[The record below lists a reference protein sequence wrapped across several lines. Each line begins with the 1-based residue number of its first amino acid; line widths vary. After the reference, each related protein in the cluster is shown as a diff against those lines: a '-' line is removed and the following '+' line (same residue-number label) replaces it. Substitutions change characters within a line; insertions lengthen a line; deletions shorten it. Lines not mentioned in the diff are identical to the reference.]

1 MAALDAPLRPPHRP
15 RNNPREISMPFL
27 RTDDGVNLHYEEAGQ
42 GAPVV
47 FVHEFAGD
55 ARSWEPQLRFFSRR
69 YRCIAFNARGYPP
82 SDVPRDPAAYSQ
94 DRAADDIAA
103 VITGLGLAPAHV
115 VGLSMGA
122 FATLHLGLRH
132 PRLARSLTAA
142 GVGYGAAPDKR
153 AQFRA
158 EIDASIARLREQG
171 MARFAHSYAHGP
183 TRLVFEEK
191 DPRGFAEFEAQLAQH
206 DTEGSALTMQG
217 VQRERPSLFDLEAGF
232 RALTL
237 PTFIIAG
244 DEDDPTLE
252 PALYLKRTI
261 GTSALL
267 VMPKCGHTMNL
278 EDPDAFN
285 RALLDF
291 LTAVDGGAWRPRI
304 PASLSG
310 GIIAQRPGA

>member
-1 MAALDAPLRPPHRP
+1 
-15 RNNPREISMPFL
+15 MPTV
-27 RTDDGVNLHYEEAGQ
+27 RTDDGVNLHYEEAGS
-42 GAPVV
+42 GTPLV

-55 ARSWEPQLRFFSRR
+55 ARSWEPQLRFFARR

-82 SDVPRDPAAYSQ
+82 SEVPKNPAAYSQ
-94 DRAADDIAA
+94 DRATDDIAA
-103 VITGLGLAPAHV
+103 VIKGLNLAPAHV

-132 PRLARSLTAA
+132 PHLARSLTAA
-142 GVGYGAAPDKR
+142 GVGYGAAADKR
-153 AQFRA
+153 DQFRA
-158 EIDASIARLREQG
+158 EIDASIAKLRAQG
-171 MARFAHSYAHGP
+171 MGSFSRSYARGP

-191 DPRGFAEFEAQLAQH
+191 DPRGFAEFEAQLAEH

-232 RALTL
+232 RKLTL

-261 GTSALL
+261 STSALL

-285 RALLDF
+285 RAVLDF
-291 LTAVDGGAWRPRI
+291 ITAVDSGSWRPRI

-310 GIIAQRPGA
+310 GIIALKS

>member
-1 MAALDAPLRPPHRP
+1 
-15 RNNPREISMPFL
+15 MPTV
-27 RTDDGVNLHYEEAGQ
+27 RTDDGVELHYEEAGS
-42 GAPVV
+42 GTPLV

-55 ARSWEPQLRFFSRR
+55 SRSWEPQLRFFARR

-82 SDVPRDPAAYSQ
+82 SEVPKNPAAYSQ
-94 DRAADDIAA
+94 DRATDDIAA
-103 VITGLGLAPAHV
+103 VIKGLDLAPAHV

-132 PRLARSLTAA
+132 PHLARSLTAA
-142 GVGYGAAPDKR
+142 GVGYGAAADKR
-153 AQFRA
+153 DQFRA
-158 EIDASIARLREQG
+158 EIDASIAKLRAQG
-171 MARFAHSYAHGP
+171 MGTFSRTYAHGP

-191 DPRGFAEFEAQLAQH
+191 DPRGFAEFEAQLADH

-232 RALTL
+232 RKLTL

-261 GTSALL
+261 STSALL
-267 VMPKCGHTMNL
+267 VMPKCGHTMNI

-285 RALLDF
+285 RAVLDF
-291 LTAVDGGAWRPRI
+291 LTAVDSGSWRPRI
-304 PASLSG
+304 PASMSG
-310 GIIAQRPGA
+310 GIIALKS

>member
-1 MAALDAPLRPPHRP
+1 
-15 RNNPREISMPFL
+15 MPSI
-27 RTDDGVNLHYEEAGQ
+27 RTEDGVDLHYIEAGE
-42 GAPVV
+42 GTPLL

-55 ARSWEPQLRFFSRR
+55 ARSWEPQMRFFARR
-69 YRCIAFNARGYPP
+69 YRCIAYHARGYPP
-82 SDVPRDPAAYSQ
+82 SSVPNDPKSYSQ
-94 DRAADDIAA
+94 DRATDDIAT
-103 VITGLGLAPAHV
+103 VIQALNLAPAHV

-132 PRLARSLTAA
+132 PHLARSLTAA
-142 GVGYGAAPDKR
+142 GVGYGASPDKR
-153 AQFRA
+153 AQFQA
-158 EIDASIARLREQG
+158 EIDGSVAKLRAGGIEK
-171 MARFAHSYAHGP
+171 FATIYAHGP

-191 DPRGFAEFEAQLAQH
+191 DPRGFAEFEAQMAEH
-206 DTEGSALTMQG
+206 STEGSALTMLG
-217 VQRERPSLFDLEAGF
+217 VQRERPSLFELEAQF
-232 RALTL
+232 RKLKL

-261 GTSALL
+261 TSSALL

-291 LTAVDGGAWRPRI
+291 ITAVDSGAWKDRI
-304 PASLSG
+304 PASMSG
-310 GIIAQRPGA
+310 AIIAAKP

>member
-1 MAALDAPLRPPHRP
+1 
-15 RNNPREISMPFL
+15 MPSI
-27 RTDDGVNLHYEEAGQ
+27 RTDDGVSLHYEEAGS
-42 GAPVV
+42 GTPML

-55 ARSWEPQLRFFSRR
+55 SRSWELQLRFFARR

-82 SDVPRDPAAYSQ
+82 SEVPSDPKAYSQ
-94 DRAADDIAA
+94 DRATDDIAA
-103 VITGLGLAPAHV
+103 VIRGLGLDRPHV

-122 FATLHLGLRH
+122 FATLHLGLRY
-132 PRLARSLTAA
+132 PALARSLTAA
-142 GVGYGAAPDKR
+142 GVGYGAAQGQR
-153 AQFRA
+153 EQFRA
-158 EIDASIARLREQG
+158 ETDAAIARMRHEG
-171 MARFAHSYAHGP
+171 MAQFGRTYARGP

-191 DPRGFAEFEAQLAQH
+191 DPRGHAEFEAQLREH
-206 DTEGSALTMQG
+206 STEGSALTMQG

-237 PTFIIAG
+237 PTLIIAG

-261 GTSALL
+261 STSALL

-285 RALLDF
+285 RAVLDF
-291 LTAVDGGAWRPRI
+291 VTLVDGGRWTARNPD
-304 PASLSG
+304 SLSG
-310 GIIAQRPGA
+310 TIIAAKER

>member
-1 MAALDAPLRPPHRP
+1 
-15 RNNPREISMPFL
+15 MPSL
-27 RTDDGVNLHYEEAGQ
+27 ITDDGVELHYIEAGV
-42 GAPVV
+42 GPPLV

-55 ARSWEPQLRFFSRR
+55 ARSWEPQLRCFARR
-69 YRCIAFNARGYPP
+69 YRCVAFFARGYPP
-82 SDVPRDPAAYSQ
+82 SQVPGDPRAYSQ
-94 DRAADDIAA
+94 DRATDDIAA
-103 VITGLGLAPAHV
+103 VITALNLAPAHV

-132 PRLARSLTAA
+132 PHLARSLTAA
-142 GVGYGAAPDKR
+142 GVGYGAAADRR
-153 AQFRA
+153 AQFQA
-158 EIDASIARLREQG
+158 EIDASIAQLREQG
-171 MARFAHSYAHGP
+171 MARFAGTYAHGP

-191 DPRGFAEFEAQLAQH
+191 DPRGFAEFERQLAEH

-232 RALTL
+232 RSLTL
-237 PTFIIAG
+237 PTLIIAG

-261 GTSALL
+261 STSALL

-285 RALLDF
+285 RAVLDF

-304 PASLSG
+304 AASLSG
-310 GIIAQRPGA
+310 AIIAARP